1 MHDLTVIINAHSEG
15 ILAARTIN
23 AVVAAAAH
31 CRHSGITVELI
42 AVLDRPDDETRGLFA
57 RQGHVFDRVVEVA
70 FADVGPA
77 RNAGVAL
84 ASGRYVA
91 FVDGDDL
98 IAPDWLERAFRF
110 YEASDGQ
117 TTLVLHPELS
127 VYFGETPPY
136 VWRHTPQT
144 QAALSDLFEGNL
156 WTALCFTTRAAL
168 LEVAYANSEP
178 GSGFGY
184 EDWHWN
190 CETVARGYVH
200 ASVPGT
206 AHFIRVHAGDS
217 RRQTQSRDGAIIR
230 PSAFFDWFA
239 ETVSNQRGPIAVRP
253 RWHPS
258 RLKPG
263 FHRGK
268 HALDCSLRAGVRELA
283 HHYPGLQGTL
293 TRLKRQVARREAARA
308 LRARMAPDW
317 LQQACDAIHRIDP
330 ALRLEGPAAALPQW
344 QVAPSPLGHAYTKLA
359 RLWDDAAS
367 HVFLLPWLVRGG
379 ADLGALHHITHLH
392 QSGHRIVVV
401 TTEPG
406 ESPWLSR
413 IPEGVRVIALCR
425 VLPDLT
431 GAQRRAALLRVLL
444 QRRPPVIHTINS
456 FDGWELL
463 RQFGRPLSQG
473 SALYA
478 SVFCEDY
485 TASGQLA
492 GYAVSHLPEAHR
504 ALKRVFCDNAAFP
517 ARLAQM
523 YGFDGGLFETVY
535 FPCVEAMKPPRLGK
549 HDALDIV
556 WSGRLD
562 RQKRPDL
569 LYAVAARTPQ
579 HRYHVYGSPCLD
591 AGSEPA
597 IAALQKLPNVT
608 FYGAYATYGALPHER
623 FDLQLYTSGWDG
635 LPNVLLE
642 AAAAGL
648 PLVAPAIGG
657 IAEFVSAETGYLIA
671 EPENVEGYVEAI
683 AAIAADPA
691 QARARAVQAQRLL
704 RDRHAWRAFQ
714 DTLAQDADYARPA
727 RAR

>member
-1 MHDLTVIINAHSEG
+1 MHDLTVIINAHGEG

-23 AVVAAAAH
+23 AVVAAAEH
-31 CRHSGITVELI
+31 CRQSGITVELL
-42 AVLDRPDDETRGLFA
+42 AVLDCPDDETRGLFA
-57 RQGHVFDRVVEVA
+57 RRAHGFDRVVEVA

-84 ASGRYVA
+84 ATGRYVT

-98 IAPDWLERAFRF
+98 IAPNWLAQAFNF

-117 TTLVLHPELS
+117 TTLVLHPELN
-127 VYFGETPPY
+127 VYFGETAPY

-144 QAALSDLFEGNL
+144 PSALNDLLEHNL

-168 LEVAYANSEP
+168 LEVAYERSEP

-200 ASVPGT
+200 VPVPGT
-206 AHFIRVHAGDS
+206 VHFIRVHTDAS
-217 RRQTQSRDGAIIR
+217 RRQIQCRDGAIIR

-239 ETVSNQRGPIAVRP
+239 ATPANHLGQVATRP

-258 RLKPG
+258 RLKSG
-263 FHRGK
+263 FHRRK
-268 HALDCSLRAGVRELA
+268 RALDRSLRAGVRELA
-283 HHYPGLQGTL
+283 QHYPGLQGTL
-293 TRLKRQVARREAARA
+293 TRLKRQLARREAARA
-308 LRARMAPDW
+308 LKARLAADW
-317 LQQACDAIHRIDP
+317 LQQACDAMHRLDP
-330 ALRLEGPAAALPQW
+330 AFRLAGPAAALSQR
-344 QVAPSPLGHAYTKLA
+344 QLAPSPLGHAYAALA
-359 RLWDDAAS
+359 RLWDDGAS
-367 HVFLLPWLVRGG
+367 HVVLLPWLVRGG

-392 QSGHRIVVV
+392 QLGHRMVVV

-413 IPEGVRVIALCR
+413 IPDGVRVIELAR

-431 GAQRRAALLRVLL
+431 GEQRRATLLRVLL
-444 QRRPPVIHTINS
+444 QRRPRVIHTINS
-456 FDGWELL
+456 FDGWELFK
-463 RQFGRPLSQG
+463 RFGRPLSQG

-485 TASGQLA
+485 TATGQLT
-492 GYAVSHLPEAHR
+492 GYALTHLPEAHR

-517 ARLAQM
+517 ARLAQQ
-523 YGFDGGLFETVY
+523 YGFAPGLFETVY
-535 FPCVEAMKPPRLGK
+535 FPCLEAMNPPRLGK
-549 HDALDIV
+549 HGALDIL

-591 AGSEPA
+591 TESEPA
-597 IAALQKLPNVT
+597 VAALQKLPNVT
-608 FYGAYATYGALPHER
+608 FHGAYAAYGAIPHAR

-657 IAEFVSAETGYLIA
+657 IAEFVSAQTGYLIA
-671 EPENVEGYVEAI
+671 EPENVDRYVAAI

-691 QARARAVQAQRLL
+691 QARARAVQAQALL
-704 RDRHAWRAFQ
+704 QDRHAWRAFQ
-714 DTLAQDADYARPA
+714 DQLAQDATYARPTQP
-727 RAR
+727 R